1 MRSESG
7 GKEDRKQVALNAVER
22 RFALAQHQ
30 LVQQQ
35 QPKRKRSLPQHKP
48 QLSTYND
55 NNAVTISPSLRPN
68 PITTLPC
75 LNLSSV
81 QKDTET
87 NDPVYSLLSH
97 PVHENLLSTSVE
109 ISDRKGSVPDKI
121 VHELLRN
128 GDAAQKYNQGLKSK
142 KIDNWILLDNVDK
155 GSGAYDRARIKA
167 LNKNSKRSKK
177 HMSMKQHKTF
187 GSLTLP
193 DDSCKFEIYKP
204 MHEMWKGYITQVL
217 KNVGNNQF
225 AQRLL
230 SADLHGAII
239 LVVQSTIVSL
249 IGVRGIMI
257 RETAETFSVI
267 SADDKLHVVPKKASV
282 FMLQADCW
290 KITLLGDEIRS
301 RNMGP

>member
-1 MRSESG
+1 MTSESG
-7 GKEDRKQVALNAVER
+7 NEERKKVALDALER
-22 RFALAQHQ
+22 RFALAQDH

-35 QPKRKRSLPQHKP
+35 PKKKTPLPQPKP
-48 QLSTYND
+48 QLSTYNF
-55 NNAVTISPSLRPN
+55 NNTNTNSSLHQNLIS
-68 PITTLPC
+68 TLPSP
-75 LNLSSV
+75 NHSV
-81 QKDTET
+81 KKDTET
-87 NDPVYSLLSH
+87 NDPVYSMLSH
-97 PVHENLLSTSVE
+97 PVHENLVSTSIE

-121 VHELLRN
+121 LHELLRN
-128 GDAAQKYNQGLKSK
+128 GDAAQKYNQGSKSK
-142 KIDNWILLDNVDK
+142 KFDNWILLDNVDK

-167 LNKNSKRSKK
+167 LNKNSKRSKN
-177 HMSMKQHKTF
+177 HMSKKQHKKF

-193 DDSCKFEIYKP
+193 DDSRNFEIYKP
-204 MHEMWKGYITQVL
+204 MHEMWKGYITQLL

-239 LVVQSTIVSL
+239 LVVQSKIFSL
-249 IGVRGIMI
+249 IGVIGIMI

-267 SADDKLHVVPKKASV
+267 SADNKLHVVRKKASV

-290 KITLLGDEIRS
+290 KITLLGDELRS

>member
-1 MRSESG
+1 MTSESG
-7 GKEDRKQVALNAVER
+7 NEERKKVALDALER
-22 RFALAQHQ
+22 RFALAQDH

-35 QPKRKRSLPQHKP
+35 PKKKTPLPQPKP
-48 QLSTYND
+48 QLSTYNF
-55 NNAVTISPSLRPN
+55 NNTNTNSTLHQN
-68 PITTLPC
+68 PITTLPSP
-75 LNLSSV
+75 NHSV
-81 QKDTET
+81 KKDTET
-87 NDPVYSLLSH
+87 NDPVYSMLSH
-97 PVHENLLSTSVE
+97 PVHENLVSTSIE

-121 VHELLRN
+121 LHELLRN
-128 GDAAQKYNQGLKSK
+128 GDAAQKYNQGSKSK
-142 KIDNWILLDNVDK
+142 KFDNWILLDNVDK

-177 HMSMKQHKTF
+177 HMSMKQHKKF

-193 DDSCKFEIYKP
+193 DDSRNFEIYKP
-204 MHEMWKGYITQVL
+204 MHEMWKGYITQLL

-239 LVVQSTIVSL
+239 LVVQSKIFSL
-249 IGVRGIMI
+249 IGVIGIMI

-267 SADDKLHVVPKKASV
+267 SADNKLHVVRKKASV

-290 KITLLGDEIRS
+290 KITLLGDELRS